1 MDSHKYPQKY
11 QRALGVAMIGFGVIV
26 GSGCGNSSNSIENH
40 NQSLGNSQAI
50 DGYIVDGAVYCDGV
64 RNGRTQAAGRFDCP
78 SPTNVAQVRGGMDV
92 GFDEAAISGGIPFA
106 GELKAP
112 GGAPYVT
119 PLSTIATNMASSDGT
134 FDPTLYE
141 DAVETLATSLD
152 LDDLDLEESPVVNLS
167 LAKANA
173 KINQLVINFA
183 DSSDEYSVV
192 TEQLAKALTA
202 SVPLSLNA
210 DAATIVSA
218 LNERLVFA
226 APELSV
232 SAAEQTA
239 IVEVLEKVNAAIDQ
253 SVSAKQ
259 VGDVIEEENGGS
271 PYVFSIDRSAPL
283 VRFGNPNDQSIKFYS
298 LQEFENSS
306 LGLFGYSVAK
316 EAEASNV
323 EFATSAFD
331 VRQSVTNA
339 DVDLAIE
346 FTSTDAN
353 DDRHISIIMY
363 GASLSMT
370 EGLSNS
376 VQISVP
382 DNALLFA
389 QAMDEMGVVT
399 NITTLAGE
407 DYFSTNA
414 NGNFSFAFSTLNRE
428 LSDRGYYN
436 FTRESGNYEVTM
448 VIGGLGFGVEQN
460 TGSISDPAIHSIS
473 TATRTV
479 TGNGL
484 HGYFTTR

>member
-1 MDSHKYPQKY
+1 
-11 QRALGVAMIGFGVIV
+11 
-26 GSGCGNSSNSIENH
+26 
-40 NQSLGNSQAI
+40 
-50 DGYIVDGAVYCDGV
+50 
-64 RNGRTQAAGRFDCP
+64 
-78 SPTNVAQVRGGMDV
+78 
-92 GFDEAAISGGIPFA
+92 
-106 GELKAP
+106 
-112 GGAPYVT
+112 
-119 PLSTIATNMASSDGT
+119 
-134 FDPTLYE
+134 
-141 DAVETLATSLD
+141 
-152 LDDLDLEESPVVNLS
+152 
-167 LAKANA
+167 
-173 KINQLVINFA
+173 
-183 DSSDEYSVV
+183 
-192 TEQLAKALTA
+192 
-202 SVPLSLNA
+202 
-210 DAATIVSA
+210 
-218 LNERLVFA
+218 VFA

-382 DNALLFA
+382 DNALIFA